1 MVTALATEKLFSNC
15 CIESFIHMPAAGA
28 TEQSV
33 KAGATATTWRAMRDY
48 EGFAVIAVQ
57 GVKGG
62 NGMIELSIYAATDD
76 AASNAT
82 EIKTT
87 GVIAADAIGD
97 YAVLEVSMEEIE
109 QIGQALATPLHFTH
123 VTAYIDSHH
132 NDDEQGVTY
141 IRYGCKRPHRG
152 LTATT
157 ISA

>member
-1 MVTALATEKLFSNC
+1 MVTALATEKLFANA

-57 GVKGG
+57 GVLGG
-62 NGMIELSIYAATDD
+62 NGMIELSIYAATDNAASD
-76 AASNAT
+76 AA

-87 GVIAADAIGD
+87 GTVACDAIGD
-97 YAVLEVSMEEIE
+97 YTCLEVSAEEIA
-109 QIGQALATPLHFTH
+109 QLGAAAGVVYTH

-132 NDDEQGVTY
+132 ADDEQGVTY
-141 IRYGCKRPHRG
+141 IRFGAKRPTSG
-152 LTATT
+152 LTAET

>member
-1 MVTALATEKLFSNC
+1 MVTALATEKLFANC
-15 CIESFIHMPAAGA
+15 SIESFIHMPAAGT

-33 KAGATATTWRAMRDY
+33 KAGTTATTWRAMRDY

-57 GVKGG
+57 GVLGG
-62 NGMIELSIYAATDD
+62 NGMIELSIYAATD
-76 AASNAT
+76 ASASNAT

-87 GVIAADAIGD
+87 GVIACDAIGD
-97 YAVLEVSMEEIE
+97 YAVLEVSMEEVE
-109 QIGQALATPLHFTH
+109 QLGIAAGYHFTH

-132 NDDEQGVTY
+132 ADDEQGVTY
-141 IRYGCKRPHRG
+141 IRYGCKRPHRA

>member
-1 MVTALATEKLFSNC
+1 MVTAVSIEKLFANQ
-15 CIESFIHMPAAGA
+15 CIESFIHMPAAGT

-57 GVKGG
+57 GVLGG

-76 AASNAT
+76 SASDAT

-87 GVIAADAIGD
+87 GVIACDAIGD
-97 YAVLEVSMEEIE
+97 YAVLEVSVEDIQ
-109 QIGQALATPLHFTH
+109 QIGKAAGYDFTH

-141 IRYGCKRPHRG
+141 IRYGAKHCQSG

-157 ISA
+157 IS